1 MALHDPGFVMF
12 DAEVR
17 QDQSLADA
25 RSAMLTTLDAAAG
38 REPITEEEVD
48 RARASI
54 LKNIE
59 LTLNNA
65 ERVGLLLSE
74 YIGQGDWRLFFLNRD
89 RVRQATVEDVR
100 KAAASYLK
108 ASNRTVG
115 VFLPTAKPDR
125 AEVAPPPDVAAIVK
139 DYKGDAAIAAGE
151 AFDPS
156 PANLESRTKRSKLP
170 GGMKMAL
177 LPKKTRGRHG
187 RRRRHAPLR
196 RSGEPRGQGRHGRPG
211 GRHAHAGNA
220 EAHAPADPGR
230 ARPPEGA
237 HERGRARG
245 PGDAD
250 LRDDP
255 PEPARRD
262 ASRGRDPAGA
272 RVPREGVR
280 GAPAAEPGGDRGAAQ
295 RARRRRL
302 ERLRPPHESLPE
314 RATCGTSKRSR
325 SPSKA
330 TRPRPSSDA
339 RTFYGDYFGGSNG
352 QLAIVGDF
360 DEAEVSKLSAE
371 LFGDW
376 KSPATYARIPQQFQ
390 DVAPA
395 NESLETPDK
404 ANAYFVA
411 GQNLKLRDDDPDY
424 PALIFGNFML
434 GVSDTA
440 RLYVR
445 IREKEGLSYG
455 VGSQLSASPLDASGA
470 FTAFAIYAPQNAA
483 RLEAAFREELARV
496 LGEVFPAK
504 EVAEAKSGWLQSRQ
518 ITRSQDASVARML
531 AVQLY
536 LGRNFEWD
544 AQLDAR
550 IQALTGEQV
559 LAAMRRHIDPA
570 KMTMVKAG
578 DFAKAKASP

>member
-1 MALHDPGFVMF
+1 
-12 DAEVR
+12 
-17 QDQSLADA
+17 
-25 RSAMLTTLDAAAG
+25 
-38 REPITEEEVD
+38 
-48 RARASI
+48 
-54 LKNIE
+54 NIE
-59 LTLNNA
+59 LTLNSA
-65 ERVGLLLSE
+65 DRVGLLLSE

-89 RVRQATVEDVR
+89 RVRQASVEDVR

-125 AEVAPPPDVAAIVK
+125 AEVAPPPDIAAIVK
-139 DYKGDAAIAAGE
+139 DYKGDAAVAAGE

-156 PANLESRTKRSKLP
+156 PANLESRTKRSTLP

-177 LPKKTRGRHG
+177 LPKKTRGATAVG
-187 RRRRHAPLR
+187 VVTLR
-196 RSGEPRGQGRHGRPG
+196 FGDPASLGGKAITADLAADMLMRGTQKRTRQQIQDELDRLKARMGVG
-211 GRHAHAGNA
+211 GRAGQASLTFETIRPNLHAVMRLAA
-220 EAHAPADPGR
+220 EI
-230 ARPPEGA
+230 
-237 HERGRARG
+237 
-245 PGDAD
+245 
-250 LRDDP
+250 LR
-255 PEPARRD
+255 EPAFPEKEFEELRQQNL
-262 ASRGRDPAGA
+262 
-272 RVPREGVR
+272 
-280 GAPAAEPGGDRGAAQ
+280 AAIEAQ
-295 RARRRRL
+295 RSEPDAVGSNAYDRHMNPYPKEDVRYVETL
-302 ERLRPPHESLPE
+302 AESFE
-314 RATCGTSKRSR
+314 SYKAATL
-325 SPSKA
+325 
-330 TRPRPSSDA
+330 SDA
-339 RTFYGDYFGGSNG
+339 RTFYGDYFGGTNG

-376 KSPATYARIPQQFQ
+376 KSPAPYARIPQQFQ

-483 RLEAAFREELARV
+483 RLESAFREELARV
-496 LGEVFPAK
+496 LSEAFPAK
-504 EVAEAKSGWLQSRQ
+504 EITEARSGWLQSRQ
-518 ITRSQDASVARML
+518 ITRAQDSSVARML

-536 LGRNFEWD
+536 LGRTFAWD

>member
-1 MALHDPGFVMF
+1 MRLA
-12 DAEVR
+12 AEI
-17 QDQSLADA
+17 L
-25 RSAMLTTLDAAAG
+25 
-38 REPITEEEVD
+38 REPAFPEKEFEELRQQNLAAIEAQRSEPDAVGSNAYD
-48 RARASI
+48 RHMNPYPKS
-54 LKNIE
+54 
-59 LTLNNA
+59 
-65 ERVGLLLSE
+65 
-74 YIGQGDWRLFFLNRD
+74 
-89 RVRQATVEDVR
+89 DVR
-100 KAAASYLK
+100 YVETLEESFESYK
-108 ASNRTVG
+108 
-115 VFLPTAKPDR
+115 TATL
-125 AEVAPPPDVAAIVK
+125 A
-139 DYKGDAAIAAGE
+139 
-151 AFDPS
+151 
-156 PANLESRTKRSKLP
+156 
-170 GGMKMAL
+170 
-177 LPKKTRGRHG
+177 
-187 RRRRHAPLR
+187 
-196 RSGEPRGQGRHGRPG
+196 
-211 GRHAHAGNA
+211 
-220 EAHAPADPGR
+220 
-230 ARPPEGA
+230 
-237 HERGRARG
+237 
-245 PGDAD
+245 
-250 LRDDP
+250 
-255 PEPARRD
+255 
-262 ASRGRDPAGA
+262 
-272 RVPREGVR
+272 
-280 GAPAAEPGGDRGAAQ
+280 
-295 RARRRRL
+295 
-302 ERLRPPHESLPE
+302 
-314 RATCGTSKRSR
+314 
-325 SPSKA
+325 
-330 TRPRPSSDA
+330 DA

-496 LGEVFPAK
+496 LGEAFPAK

-550 IQALTGEQV
+550 IQALTAEQV